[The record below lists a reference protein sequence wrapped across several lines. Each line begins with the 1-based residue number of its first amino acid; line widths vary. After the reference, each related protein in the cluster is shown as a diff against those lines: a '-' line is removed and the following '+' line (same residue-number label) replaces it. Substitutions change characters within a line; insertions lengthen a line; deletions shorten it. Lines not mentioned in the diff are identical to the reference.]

1 MHPAAVRRLAGLLT
15 ELGLS
20 RPALFAEHGLAL
32 DDLAERANRE
42 RFLAVKAAASR
53 ALGDPWLGLR
63 LGLAAHP
70 GALDLYGA
78 VISHARTVG
87 EAVRLGLEYAP
98 LWEQGP
104 ELRVTTHDA
113 GLSLAYL
120 NPPHPD
126 PLASTIDSQESVVFL
141 AALCHHLAG
150 PGAARTHGHFAC
162 PRPPRGRHLD
172 RVRALGCRPHFAA
185 AAWRIDLPR
194 ALLDHPLPP
203 ANPAVA
209 RLVRTHVDE
218 QLRSTVAA
226 ADLPARLDLAL
237 RRGLAQRWGVAEVAR
252 ALAMSPRTLQQAL
265 TARGTSFSAEQRRVR
280 VELAHEMLARPEHS
294 VAAIAGALGFASLPG
309 FSRFFSAAT
318 GSSPQAHRRRA
329 HGQTSARKRDTSA

>member
-1 MHPAAVRRLAGLLT
+1 M
-15 ELGLS
+15 
-20 RPALFAEHGLAL
+20 
-32 DDLAERANRE
+32 
-42 RFLAVKAAASR
+42 
-53 ALGDPWLGLR
+53 
-63 LGLAAHP
+63 
-70 GALDLYGA
+70 
-78 VISHARTVG
+78 
-87 EAVRLGLEYAP
+87 RLGLEYAP

-104 ELRVTTHDA
+104 ELRVTTSDA

-126 PLASTIDSQESVVFL
+126 PLASTIDSQELVVFL

-172 RVRALGCRPHFAA
+172 RVRAVGCRPHFAA

-237 RRGLAQRWGVAEVAR
+237 RRGLAQRWGVAQVAR
-252 ALAMSPRTLQQAL
+252 ALAMSPRTLQQARPPAAPRSRPSSGASASSSRTRCSPAPSTASPRSPAPSASPRCPASHASSAPPPAARRRPTAAAL
-265 TARGTSFSAEQRRVR
+265 TARPRRGSATPPQDRSSRPRVMPR
-280 VELAHEMLARPEHS
+280 VLEDH
-294 VAAIAGALGFASLPG
+294 AGALRVLG
-309 FSRFFSAAT
+309 
-318 GSSPQAHRRRA
+318 RRA
-329 HGQTSARKRDTSA
+329 RRGPAAPSPPA